1 MRILGTLTM
10 TSVFPRRGVTSTTA
24 CGPITGPVGSIM
36 CLPVAVRG
44 VKIGTDTRSVNS
56 LPGAIHVAALN
67 LALVLA
73 VVSLA
78 AWAVFV
84 FAMAVT
90 AGPIHLLLA
99 IGVTLLV
106 YWWAL
111 HDDGSRV

>member
-1 MRILGTLTM
+1 MTTLT
-10 TSVFPRRGVTSTTA
+10 
-24 CGPITGPVGSIM
+24 
-36 CLPVAVRG
+36 
-44 VKIGTDTRSVNS
+44 
-56 LPGAIHVAALN
+56 

-73 VVSLA
+73 LVSLV
-78 AWAVFV
+78 AWAVLV

-111 HDDGSRV
+111 RDGGARV

>member
-1 MRILGTLTM
+1 M
-10 TSVFPRRGVTSTTA
+10 T
-24 CGPITGPVGSIM
+24 
-36 CLPVAVRG
+36 
-44 VKIGTDTRSVNS
+44 
-56 LPGAIHVAALN
+56 ALN

-73 VVSLA
+73 VVSLV

-111 HDDGSRV
+111 RDDGARA